1 MAEIQPTWPKKLD
14 MTHMP
19 ATVSW
24 QSSDVRL
31 DDVLFNFHWTCHDG
45 ANSAFFKMTGKTT
58 HRGTSIFIF
67 IPPEP
72 VCRLSVNVLPEERP
86 FGPDT
91 LAFSFDMLEPP
102 AIVLPKVFTAT
113 DPTAEEII
121 KSLYT
126 LASQT
131 TYTVY
136 AKSLRRVCPKSTI
149 DQICT
154 AIPAR
159 SLSSIES
166 LSFPSVKTLYQGQ
179 GGQVVEGKSLRVSEP
194 NPPAYSDSPMQP
206 IASLRE

>member
-14 MTHMP
+14 MTHIP

-45 ANSAFFKMTGKTT
+45 ANSAFFKIHTRVRLDGMTGKTT

-67 IPPEP
+67 IPYER

-102 AIVLPKVFTAT
+102 AIVLPKVFTAA

-131 TYTVY
+131 TLTVY

-154 AIPAR
+154 AMPAR

-166 LSFPSVKTLYQGQ
+166 LSFPSVETLYQG
-179 GGQVVEGKSLRVSEP
+179 
-194 NPPAYSDSPMQP
+194 
-206 IASLRE
+206 